1 MGVGKMTLI
10 FREDQYKPETD
21 NIELMICDYIP
32 NKTTTPLKIEY
43 SGLPEVRNGGIT
55 KMFTVNTN

>member
-1 MGVGKMTLI
+1 MTLI